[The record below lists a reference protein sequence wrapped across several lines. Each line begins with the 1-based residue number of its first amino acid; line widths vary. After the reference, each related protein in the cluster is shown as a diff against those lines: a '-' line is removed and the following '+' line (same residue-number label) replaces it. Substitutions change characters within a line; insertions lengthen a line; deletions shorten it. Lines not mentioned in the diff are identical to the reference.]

1 MDKLIAYWKNTFSD
15 SDKEKV
21 IEFLNMIAG
30 KAEFNMNTSE
40 VIKYFQ
46 LLSYMQN
53 ELLPKISDNVFEI
66 VSVKPA
72 KGKK

>member
-1 MDKLIAYWKNTFSD
+1 MEQEKQKNTFSD

-21 IEFLNMIAG
+21 IEFLNMIAN